1 MIRGIQ
7 LLMNVRKDGGL
18 NMLKRNWRWIVAL
31 LIAFFYIRLS
41 GYSLITLLLVIGT
54 VFIIWGLFG
63 SSKKKKRPA
72 EIPDLSKELEAHYE
86 ESGMTPSEITFFR
99 QTMNQTKTEISQ
111 LQQNMQQ
118 TAKLKSIDLRHDTV
132 KAAKALFKELVKEPH
147 RLHEASQFLYTHL
160 PNLIDLTNKYIEIND
175 HEIKNK
181 QTYAKLEES
190 AVIIDQLASLIAQD
204 YQKFVSDDL
213 DDLDVE
219 LSIAKQSLK
228 RDNELERESN
238 Q

>member
-31 LIAFFYIRLS
+31 LIAFFYIRVS
-41 GYSLITLLLVIGT
+41 GYSLITLLLVVGT

-228 RDNELERESN
+228 RDNALERESN